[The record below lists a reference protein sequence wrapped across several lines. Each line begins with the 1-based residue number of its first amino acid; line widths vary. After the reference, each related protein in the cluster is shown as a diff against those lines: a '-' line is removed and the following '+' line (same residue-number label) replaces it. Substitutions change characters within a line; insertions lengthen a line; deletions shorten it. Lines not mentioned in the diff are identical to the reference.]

1 MTIARCSVCG
11 DEVRLPTGASGRAT
25 VECPH
30 CGTRSELATW
40 FASLPPLLMVI
51 DDPEPHPVSLAVDD
65 EPALEA
71 VPKFD
76 FVERAAPSAVAVQPA
91 VRTGR
96 PSTSV
101 RRRAQPKG
109 GGLLGIAAV
118 LGGGLCA
125 LPLAQLVLWWLFG
138 RDPVEL
144 GPKVAAY
151 VPFVVPSELR
161 GGPLPLPTNDASNEA
176 GRADDRREGHG
187 RDERG
192 PRRTPLANPNGSNDP
207 TGVDRRVPS
216 TDAADDRSGNEG
228 PGSLSVAPPN
238 GSASPGSLA
247 PLPARPAEL
256 DDLAPA
262 DIDEIDAEVRT
273 LLLAH
278 EDWIEAETLS
288 DDERTERL
296 DAYFESYCRLGER
309 LARFDPHDPE
319 ADRILGIV
327 DGTLAGRL
335 DDAKLR
341 AFLANR
347 TERKLDD
354 STAVDGSPGIALVGT
369 VAAIEPGSPF
379 RTVVM
384 RLGSGNGGTVRIA
397 AWAPL
402 PGALQPGATAVVL
415 GRIDTPDRFGWDPTT
430 ARGAAILGGFVLVL
444 DPASGGAR

>member
-11 DEVRLPTGASGRAT
+11 DEVRIPSGASGRAT

-40 FASLPPLLMVI
+40 FAALPPLLTVI
-51 DDPEPHPVSLAVDD
+51 DDPMPRPVSLAVDD
-65 EPALEA
+65 EPALEE

-96 PSTSV
+96 PSTAV

-161 GGPLPLPTNDASNEA
+161 GGPLAPRPNESNDA
-176 GRADDRREGHG
+176 GRADDRREGMR

-192 PRRTPLANPNGSNDP
+192 PRRSPLANPDGSNDP
-207 TGVDRRVPS
+207 SGVDRRVPA
-216 TDAADDRSGNEG
+216 TDDADGRSGNSG

-238 GSASPGSLA
+238 GSGAPGTLAS
-247 PLPARPAEL
+247 LPTRPAEL

-262 DIDEIDAEVRT
+262 EVDEIDAEVRT
-273 LLLAH
+273 LLVAH
-278 EDWIEAETLS
+278 EDWIEAETLG

-296 DAYFESYCRLGER
+296 DAYFEAYCRLGER
-309 LARFDPHDPE
+309 LARFDPRDPE
-319 ADRILGIV
+319 ADRVLGIV
-327 DGTLAGRL
+327 DGMLAGRL

-347 TERKLDD
+347 TERKLAD
-354 STAVDGSPGIALVGT
+354 STAVDGSPGIAFVGT

-384 RLGSGNGGTVRIA
+384 RLGSGGGATVRVA

-415 GRIDTPDRFGWDPTT
+415 GRIETPERFGWDPTT
-430 ARGAAILGGFVLVL
+430 ARGAAMLGGFVLVL
-444 DPASGGAR
+444 KPASDGAR